1 MVQLENQKENKRVL
15 FNPINTSIIENFHF
29 NRIST
34 DSLVIIITFTKW
46 YKIIQKIK
54 NDCYINSNVKPIFVK
69 PNPIYDCFEI
79 NNLKAKEIYSC
90 QIINLSGQIVQSDF
104 LNENRKICLQNI
116 NQGIY
121 LLKLSNSEINTII
134 KIVKSN
140 KNWKY
145 YFASPPA

>member
-1 MVQLENQKENKRVL
+1 M
-15 FNPINTSIIENFHF
+15 
-29 NRIST
+29 
-34 DSLVIIITFTKW
+34 
-46 YKIIQKIK
+46 
-54 NDCYINSNVKPIFVK
+54 
-69 PNPIYDCFEI
+69 
-79 NNLKAKEIYSC
+79 KAKEIYSC

-140 KNWKY
+140 KN
-145 YFASPPA
+145 